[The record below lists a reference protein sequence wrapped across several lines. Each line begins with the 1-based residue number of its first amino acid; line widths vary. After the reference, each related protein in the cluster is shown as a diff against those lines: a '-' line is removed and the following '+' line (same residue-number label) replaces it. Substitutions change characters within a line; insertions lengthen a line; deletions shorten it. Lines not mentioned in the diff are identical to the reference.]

1 MVVIREL
8 DENEEEVVRTPEEV
22 AAAAERGS
30 MALRRGYDRMIAR
43 RVKMALRRLDF
54 DSRKILD
61 RRQTPYS
68 VVVDETNYKDVDADA
83 FLGIPKAPCYCC
95 TLRSQE
101 LQEALL
107 RQQKR
112 D

>member
-22 AAAAERGS
+22 AAAAEREEK

-95 TLRSQE
+95 TMRSQE
-101 LQEALL
+101 LQEAL